1 MQLTQ
6 ATLLGLLCCQGLDTA
21 AARTGSPY
29 SSRRHQPAFVSTWG
43 GGTGTGAGGSSQSVD
58 RSAVNNVNRPFRPNT
73 PRHGGVVISPGGS
86 WGTRV
91 STRARSR
98 SSRMV
103 RMAADY
109 YDTLGVG
116 RSASKSELKS
126 AFRKLARQYH
136 PDVNDAPD
144 AQEKFNEISTA
155 YSVSTGHRRGVGV
168 RASHVS
174 VSMCSCIGLELR
186 WDVSAARMNA
196 FYGVGGVCYC
206 CLGLDDITDFNSVR
220 SPNCLTVMKFTVLC
234 VVLYPQQQL

>member
-155 YSVSTGHRRGVGV
+155 YSVLSDDDKRSRYDQFGEAGVSGMGGGSGFEQVDLSDIFDSFFGGGGMGGGGRQQQRRGPM
-168 RASHVS
+168 R
-174 VSMCSCIGLELR
+174 
-186 WDVSAARMNA
+186 
-196 FYGVGGVCYC
+196 
-206 CLGLDDITDFNSVR
+206 
-220 SPNCLTVMKFTVLC
+220 
-234 VVLYPQQQL
+234 